1 MRGSRRVLPFII
13 LALAL
18 LVSGCRTGLDFSPSL
33 EYPLAGLPGGE
44 VLLNRQVLGE
54 YADFAGEDGSIR
66 LEQVFYGL
74 GARAIDRIEI
84 RTADGELLD
93 FDWGEV
99 AETTRFEKD
108 VSITVGDLNF
118 APAAVSLVRSP
129 LEAGVEAAIYDIAPT
144 TAAALGIPAPEL
156 ASGRILADYY
166 ADAVLL
172 LFLDAF
178 GYIRFQESLADGL
191 IPCLAGLDPPL
202 AGLTT
207 YPPATTISS
216 ASLLTGTEPYRHGVE
231 TRGIR
236 STDQQT
242 LLDIASA
249 AGLRVVAVE
258 GEAVSFNLRGA
269 EIILS
274 GDRDGSGGTDD
285 NVLANALAVLEEE
298 GMPDLFLVHFHGIDD
313 TGHTYGPGA
322 QQEEEKITEVDG
334 AVCRILDNLP
344 SDTLVIIFADHGM
357 HHVSGESRLGNHGNL
372 VARDMLI
379 PIWIH
384 WIE

>member
-13 LALAL
+13 LVLTL
-18 LVSGCRTGLDFSPSL
+18 LVSGCRTGLGFSPSL

-44 VLLNRQVLGE
+44 VLINRQVLGE
-54 YADFAGEDGSIR
+54 YADFAVDDGSIR
-66 LEQVFYGL
+66 LEQVFYGM
-74 GARAIDRIEI
+74 GARVIDRIEI
-84 RTADGELLD
+84 RAADGESQE

-99 AETTRFEKD
+99 AEMARLEKD
-108 VSITVGDLNF
+108 VSITVGGLHI
-118 APAAVSLVRSP
+118 APAAVSLIRSP
-129 LEAGVEAAIYDIAPT
+129 LEAGVEAA
-144 TAAALGIPAPEL
+144 ALRIPALEL
-156 ASGRILADYY
+156 ASGRILADYN

-172 LFLDAF
+172 LFLDGF

-191 IPCLAGLDPPL
+191 IPCLSGLDPPL

-242 LLDIASA
+242 LLDTASA

-322 QQEEEKITEVDG
+322 QQEKEKITEVDG
-334 AVCRILDNLP
+334 AVCRILDKLP
-344 SDTLVIIFADHGM
+344 SGTLAIIFADHGM